1 MLQTLQEAVRKAQA
15 ACRPAYRSG
24 HGGDVLPDDSDDS
37 DEKIK
42 KWFEQLGPD
51 DMGKYKM

>member
-1 MLQTLQEAVRKAQA
+1 VLEQAQTI
-15 ACRPAYRSG
+15 S
-24 HGGDVLPDDSDDS
+24 PDGEDQ